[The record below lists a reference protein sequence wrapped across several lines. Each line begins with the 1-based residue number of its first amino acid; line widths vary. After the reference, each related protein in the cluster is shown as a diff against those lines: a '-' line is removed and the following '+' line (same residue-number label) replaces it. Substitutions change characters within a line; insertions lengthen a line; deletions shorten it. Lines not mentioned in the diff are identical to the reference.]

1 MLHELNHQ
9 AGCRYD
15 LWDCIISF
23 LFIKNGPVYPLLN
36 EVIKEELKHLSYI
49 FREFNQLLV
58 QLPHK
63 YFQVTSL
70 SWE

>member
-23 LFIKNGPVYPLLN
+23 LFIKN

-58 QLPHK
+58 QLPHR